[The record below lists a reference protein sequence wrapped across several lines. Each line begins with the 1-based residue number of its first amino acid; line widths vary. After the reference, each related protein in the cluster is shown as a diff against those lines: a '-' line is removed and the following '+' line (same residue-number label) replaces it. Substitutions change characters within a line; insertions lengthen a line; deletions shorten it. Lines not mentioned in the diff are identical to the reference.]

1 MGRNGQGRQSA
12 GGGSTK
18 IKNYT
23 APTPGLENVYFG
35 LGNAFK
41 DVVRELAGHVEG
53 MDQRGAKEAAYALN
67 SNIRPEHVT
76 PEMVDESCPDYSK
89 KKLELWRAYL
99 RQFHVTCQVDGER
112 RYYQDTACVRQIARR
127 QRS

>member
-35 LGNAFK
+35 QGNAFK
-41 DVVRELAGHVEG
+41 DVVRELAGHIEA
-53 MDQRGAKEAAYALN
+53 MDQRGAKEAAYALD
-67 SNIRPEHVT
+67 SNVCPEHVA
-76 PEMVDESCPDYSK
+76 P
-89 KKLELWRAYL
+89 
-99 RQFHVTCQVDGER
+99 
-112 RYYQDTACVRQIARR
+112 
-127 QRS
+127 